1 MTGFA
6 FCVCVVKAWFIHPVG
21 YSVRCRGDRLG
32 YHIVYIDDGL
42 PCDSTSLNGTKYHEI
57 KELVEHAGEEMIS
70 SNKR

>member
-42 PCDSTSLNGTKYHEI
+42 PCDSTSLKDTKYHKI
-57 KELVEHAGEEMIS
+57 NELVNHVVEEVVSCI
-70 SNKR
+70 KR